1 MMGTAMESKL
11 GKDWP
16 WLLLEAATCGTWTL
30 RVLGVGL
37 GTGEMD
43 WWCNVRPRNDRLSTN
58 ILHSVNS
65 PLRLLIGKEAVGAI
79 RVHSIVN

>member
-16 WLLLEAATCGTWTL
+16 WLLLAAATCGTWTL
-30 RVLGVGL
+30 KVLGVGL

-58 ILHSVNS
+58 ICI
-65 PLRLLIGKEAVGAI
+65 RLIFLFFC
-79 RVHSIVN
+79 